1 MVITTYLLEIDIV
14 LFYSVTFQWWYEAR
28 EYIPSKGS
36 SLGWFG
42 NTILSIAYGKV
53 GQRDV
58 CRCKLIVDQTSEIRN
73 YKERKDLLIDVEE
86 EVEEGRDTEDEEEQG
101 KAKDYES
108 IIVYDSFDDRY
119 YPDDDHSTNKFNSN
133 RNDVGLRPINDFANH
148 DLNSIIF
155 NTKGSDDNGGFNNEL
170 KNGLGRSRNETNRN
184 IFTWSSCS
192 SVHLITSPIW
202 IIQTSDHQPDQDFMK
217 STKILQFEFITN
229 LPNIMKPK
237 LARVAPND
245 PEYGNEMLLL
255 LRHYYSNHRL
265 LHWILINEHI
275 GLSEEWFEK
284 WLENL
289 FKETAPTLQS
299 SDINVLQY
307 NFTIEVGL
315 VMNNHNF
322 TLNICQRT
330 LNRNKIFINSNTYW
344 YILLKY
350 GLYGSL
356 LRLTTILHL
365 YTHTTT
371 LTMYLKPIIHII
383 IHSNMRLA
391 LNDALLDEDQRK
403 NKFKY
408 VPLGSSNI

>member
-1 MVITTYLLEIDIV
+1 MELSLLVRFQSIHRHMENRSSCNIKYHVPADEQEQRTGHFREQWDTSHADH
-14 LFYSVTFQWWYEAR
+14 LLYNFCYSNKKSAKEYCLPKLHFSSTFGR
-28 EYIPSKGS
+28 RDSK
-36 SLGWFG
+36 
-42 NTILSIAYGKV
+42 
-53 GQRDV
+53 R
-58 CRCKLIVDQTSEIRN
+58 
-73 YKERKDLLIDVEE
+73 ERKDLLIDVEE

-155 NTKGSDDNGGFNNEL
+155 NTLNMRHPK
-170 KNGLGRSRNETNRN
+170 RN

-192 SVHLITSPIW
+192 SVHLITSPTW
-202 IIQTSDHQPDQDFMK
+202 IIQTSDHQSDQGMKTFSFLVLYLNGKSMNAVFMEC
-217 STKILQFEFITN
+217 EFITN
-229 LPNIMKPK
+229 LSNIMKPK

-289 FKETAPTLQS
+289 LKETAP
-299 SDINVLQY
+299 
-307 NFTIEVGL
+307 
-315 VMNNHNF
+315 
-322 TLNICQRT
+322 
-330 LNRNKIFINSNTYW
+330 
-344 YILLKY
+344 LLIAE
-350 GLYGSL
+350 
-356 LRLTTILHL
+356 R
-365 YTHTTT
+365 
-371 LTMYLKPIIHII
+371 
-383 IHSNMRLA
+383 
-391 LNDALLDEDQRK
+391 
-403 NKFKY
+403 
-408 VPLGSSNI
+408 